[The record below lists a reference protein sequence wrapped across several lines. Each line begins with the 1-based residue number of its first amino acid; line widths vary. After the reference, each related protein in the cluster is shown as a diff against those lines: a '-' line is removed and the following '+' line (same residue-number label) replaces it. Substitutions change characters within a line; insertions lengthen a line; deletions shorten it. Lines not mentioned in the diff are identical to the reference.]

1 MIKNIDDKLKALG
14 NKKTPILKKLIPFK
28 LLSDF
33 TKSFFNFIIE
43 LKLSF
48 TKFLRG
54 YMNFITY

>member
-43 LKLSF
+43 LKKLISQN
-48 TKFLRG
+48 FLKD
-54 YMNFITY
+54 I